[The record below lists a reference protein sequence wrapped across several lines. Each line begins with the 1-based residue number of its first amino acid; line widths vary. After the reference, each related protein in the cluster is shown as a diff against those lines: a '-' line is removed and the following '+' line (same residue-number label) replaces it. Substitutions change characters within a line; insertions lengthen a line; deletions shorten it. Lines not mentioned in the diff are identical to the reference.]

1 MASVLQRVRL
11 LLGYTLRWNIA
22 KGAIVVVSTQPVRD
36 ENLEFETVMNK
47 ISVIDNLPPPGTTQ
61 LNERQQK
68 DRASTLPNT
77 KYTTLQPYVG

>member
-36 ENLEFETVMNK
+36 ENLEFGTVMNK
-47 ISVIDNLPPPGTTQ
+47 MYLDSLYFFLYI
-61 LNERQQK
+61 
-68 DRASTLPNT
+68 TLRLES
-77 KYTTLQPYVG
+77 LQVVATVHRV